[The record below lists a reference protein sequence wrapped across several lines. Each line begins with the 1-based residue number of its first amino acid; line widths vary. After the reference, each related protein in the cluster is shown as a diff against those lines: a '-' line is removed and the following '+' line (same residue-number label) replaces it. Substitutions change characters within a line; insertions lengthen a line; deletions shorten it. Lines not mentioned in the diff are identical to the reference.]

1 MNEIQLRKKRK
12 VIYKVH
18 IFDRQNVVKVPRGI
32 RLDLRRVC
40 HAVLLSEH
48 FGHSAEV
55 NIVFVDNIYIQSLNK
70 QYRGKDMPTD
80 TLSFPSGEDEYEV
93 NKETGAK
100 ILGDVILSIEKAQEE
115 SEIEHS
121 SIKGKLL
128 FWTAHSLLHLLGYDH
143 EKSRRDDIFMRE
155 RAEQVMSSI
164 GYPDWNCRA

>member
-1 MNEIQLRKKRK
+1 MDKKQVEKKRK

-18 IFDRQNVVKVPRGI
+18 IFDRQNVVTVPRGI

-40 HAVLLSEH
+40 HAILESEH
-48 FGHSAEV
+48 FDHSAEV
-55 NIVFVDNIYIQSLNK
+55 NIVFVDNAHIQSLNK
-70 QYRGKDMPTD
+70 QYRNKDVPTD
-80 TLSFPSGEDEYEV
+80 TLSFPSGDSEYEI

-100 ILGDVILSIEKAQEE
+100 ILGDIILSIEKAQEE
-115 SEIEHS
+115 SEVEHS

-143 EKSRRDDIFMRE
+143 EKSKRDDVFMRD

-164 GYPDWNCRA
+164 GYPHWNCRA